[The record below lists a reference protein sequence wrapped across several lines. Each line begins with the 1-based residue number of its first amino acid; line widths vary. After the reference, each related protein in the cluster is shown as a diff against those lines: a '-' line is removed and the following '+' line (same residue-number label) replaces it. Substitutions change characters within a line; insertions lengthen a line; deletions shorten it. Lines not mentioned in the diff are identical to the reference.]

1 MLGHHTE
8 SSSPFEQAFK
18 TGTAGVAFLSM
29 AEEWM
34 KVNPAVTL
42 LLGYSEEQLLGRS
55 FQAFW
60 DEASLHIHSY
70 RMGSLRSGAA
80 PFFEAEIKLRHA
92 DGSAVPVLLH
102 VARVSEPSTGEGLY
116 YIVHLAGRLLEAP
129 AETLPGPS
137 ERLYR
142 LIAGNIRDIVYY
154 AAPGSVCRYC
164 SPSVEEV
171 LGYRPEELIGRDSS
185 RLVHPEDLA
194 LISAEQMA
202 ESPDVQLRILHA
214 NGQYIWIEFSLRT
227 VEDGGERGVLAV
239 GRDVTRR
246 KIVEQKLQE
255 SVERYTSLKK
265 YNHDAI
271 ISLDLEGHIIN
282 GNEQAVRLTG
292 YTIAELVGMSVS
304 RIIGERQLQNVI
316 GPRRQNGSAGQDIN
330 LIWHKDGHSVEVL
343 TTLAPIIINQSTVGF
358 YIIVKDITEQKRLLI
373 AKETAENT
381 NRAKSE
387 FLAMMSHEIRTPM
400 NGVIGMTDLLLE
412 SSEPGSQQR
421 EFLEII
427 RQSGESLL
435 NIINDIL
442 DLSKIE
448 AGKISL
454 QDEPF
459 ILRHCLDSVLELL
472 QLKAERKGLTLSV
485 ETGPDVPQRL
495 IGDGERLKQILLNLA
510 GNAVKFTC
518 TGGVKVSVKR
528 IADGPAGVTL
538 QFTVAD
544 TGSGIPEEAR
554 SRLFEPFY
562 QLEHFRGRQ
571 GEGTGLGLAISKQLA
586 ERMGGGIYLDTAAE
600 QGATFV
606 FTVVLRTEAQAL
618 PADGLEGILPEQQ
631 SAGRSL
637 HILVA
642 EDNVINQIV
651 LRKILEKRGFTV
663 DVAEDGRQAVDMTA
677 RHGYDLI
684 FMDVQMPG
692 MNGLEATAAIRA
704 EQPADRQPVIV
715 AVTANALKGD
725 RELCLEAGMDEYI
738 SKPLRTGSIA
748 KVIGKF
754 FAEQE

>member
-1 MLGHHTE
+1 M
-8 SSSPFEQAFK
+8 
-18 TGTAGVAFLSM
+18 
-29 AEEWM
+29 
-34 KVNPAVTL
+34 
-42 LLGYSEEQLLGRS
+42 
-55 FQAFW
+55 
-60 DEASLHIHSY
+60 
-70 RMGSLRSGAA
+70 
-80 PFFEAEIKLRHA
+80 
-92 DGSAVPVLLH
+92 
-102 VARVSEPSTGEGLY
+102 
-116 YIVHLAGRLLEAP
+116 
-129 AETLPGPS
+129 
-137 ERLYR
+137 
-142 LIAGNIRDIVYY
+142 
-154 AAPGSVCRYC
+154 
-164 SPSVEEV
+164 
-171 LGYRPEELIGRDSS
+171 
-185 RLVHPEDLA
+185 
-194 LISAEQMA
+194 
-202 ESPDVQLRILHA
+202 
-214 NGQYIWIEFSLRT
+214 
-227 VEDGGERGVLAV
+227 
-239 GRDVTRR
+239 
-246 KIVEQKLQE
+246 
-255 SVERYTSLKK
+255 
-265 YNHDAI
+265 
-271 ISLDLEGHIIN
+271 
-282 GNEQAVRLTG
+282 
-292 YTIAELVGMSVS
+292 
-304 RIIGERQLQNVI
+304 
-316 GPRRQNGSAGQDIN
+316 GQDIN

-358 YIIVKDITEQKRLLI
+358 YIIVKDITEQKKLLI

-459 ILRHCLDSVLELL
+459 ILRHCMDSALELL

-485 ETGPDVPQRL
+485 ETEPDVPQRL
-495 IGDGERLKQILLNLA
+495 IGDGERLKQVLLNLVS
-510 GNAVKFTC
+510 NAVKFTC
-518 TGGVKVSVKR
+518 TGGVKVGVKR
-528 IADGPAGVTL
+528 IADGLAGVTL

-562 QLEHFRGRQ
+562 QMEHFRGRQ
-571 GEGTGLGLAISKQLA
+571 GEGTGLGLAISKQLV
-586 ERMGGGIYLDTAAE
+586 ERMGGEIYLDTAAG

-606 FTVVLRTEAQAL
+606 FTVVLRTEAQSL
-618 PADGLEGILPEQQ
+618 PADGPDANLPEPQ
-631 SAGRSL
+631 SEGRSL

-651 LRKILEKRGFTV
+651 LRKILEKRGFAV

-704 EQPADRQPVIV
+704 EQPARP
-715 AVTANALKGD
+715 A
-725 RELCLEAGMDEYI
+725 AGHCCSDGQRAQGRPGAM
-738 SKPLRTGSIA
+738 P
-748 KVIGKF
+748 
-754 FAEQE
+754 